1 MASLPYARSYST
13 SKPWDFSVYLSTESF
28 EPASS
33 YCTTNSFIQYFLQP
47 CPRLLNWT
55 AGVQKEKETESRSII
70 NFCPRPPFSKIQGTD
85 TVKTSSPVYR
95 LPQHLRFWKA
105 ETRKIS
111 VTLVCLNTKQ
121 IQNLFTFQRKILVT
135 PKHPEPPNTFTIAS
149 VRNNHQI
156 KNKPAHPKHTHIFF
170 SIKHFP
176 GRVLKFLN
184 ANC

>member
-1 MASLPYARSYST
+1 MQGLTQHPNLEISVFISQQKVLSLPAATAQQIASYNISYSLVLGSWTELQVFRRKRKPRAEVLLT
-13 SKPWDFSVYLSTESF
+13 SA
-28 EPASS
+28 PA
-33 YCTTNSFIQYFLQP
+33 
-47 CPRLLNWT
+47 
-55 AGVQKEKETESRSII
+55 
-70 NFCPRPPFSKIQGTD
+70 PPFSKIQGTD
-85 TVKTSSPVYR
+85 TVKTSSPIYR